1 MPFGILGVDIGGTFT
16 DFVYAELDR
25 ARIITLKVP
34 STPDNPAQ
42 AVFNGIRELV
52 DLNGVDLENINY
64 FVHGTTLGANTVI
77 QRNGALTGLLV
88 TKGFRDLLEIGRL
101 RLPDPTNY
109 FVEKVPPLVRRQLVR
124 EVDER
129 LLSNGEILTP
139 LNREQLHGEV
149 EFLVQQGVEAIT
161 VSFMHSYR
169 NPLHE
174 LKALEHIRQYF
185 PEIYIC
191 GSAEIWPQQREYE
204 RTMVAVI
211 NAFIGPEMSSYLSR
225 LREGADGI
233 GLGAPTLTT
242 KSNGGIM
249 TAVAAK
255 AAPVE
260 TLLSGPASGVIGAR
274 HIARKSGFKSLIT
287 FDMGGTS
294 AEAAVIEGDVPYS
307 TESAVGDFPVV
318 LPAVDICSVG
328 SGGGSVAW
336 VDSSGVLKV
345 GPRSA
350 GAKPGPACY
359 GAGGVE
365 PTVTDAYVLLG
376 VISPEHFLGG
386 KAKIN
391 RNLAADAMLPLA
403 KSLGLSL
410 DESAA
415 SVLQVTTASLQA
427 KMMPLFARRGI
438 DIEDFAMI
446 VYGGAGPTHGLLLA
460 RELGINTVIIPPS
473 PGTLCAMGCLVADL
487 RQDFIKTLNTP
498 MDALTTISL
507 EAEFEILSSKGSDW
521 LSAQRAPIRE
531 TVMTRNLDMRYEGQS
546 FDINIQ
552 LPASPAKVPLEE
564 INELFHTTYERLY
577 GFAERQAPTRIIDIR
592 LAVLGITEKPQ
603 SSTGTVDPGVGAA
616 RGSRFIHTDGND
628 VNIDAKVYE
637 RRFLSVDQD
646 FAGPA
651 IVESDDTTAY
661 IPAGYRARIDEQLS
675 IVVNRA
681 GETW

>member
-16 DFVYAELDR
+16 DFVYAELYR

-52 DLNGVDLENINY
+52 DLNDVDLDDIHY

-129 LLSNGEILTP
+129 LLASGEILTP

-149 EFLVQQGVEAIT
+149 EFLVQHGVEAIT

-169 NPLHE
+169 NPIHE
-174 LKALEHIRQYF
+174 LQALEYIRQYF

-211 NAFIGPEMSSYLSR
+211 NAFIGPAMSSYLSR
-225 LREGADGI
+225 LREGADSV

-249 TAVAAK
+249 TAAAAK

-318 LPAVDICSVG
+318 LPAVDIRSVG

-345 GPRSA
+345 GPRST

-391 RNLAADAMLPLA
+391 RDLAADAMLPLA

-415 SVLQVTTASLQA
+415 SILQVTTASLQA

-438 DIEDFAMI
+438 DTEDFAMI

-498 MDALTTISL
+498 MDALTATSL

-521 LSAQRAPIRE
+521 LSAQRAPMRE
-531 TVMTRNLDMRYEGQS
+531 TVVTRNLDMRYEGQS

-552 LPASPAKVPLEE
+552 LPTSPAKVSLEE
-564 INELFHTTYERLY
+564 IGELFHTTYERLY
-577 GFAERQAPTRIIDIR
+577 GFAERQAPIRIIDIR
-592 LAVLGITEKPQ
+592 LAMLGIIEKPQ
-603 SSTGTVDPGVGAA
+603 SSTGTVGSGVGAA
-616 RGSRFIHTDGND
+616 RGSRLIHTDGND
-628 VNIDAKVYE
+628 VNIDAQVYE
-637 RRFLSVDQD
+637 RRFLSVDQE

-651 IVESDDTTAY
+651 IVESGDTTAY

-675 IVVNRA
+675 IVANRA
-681 GETW
+681 GEAW